1 MLYKTVV
8 SFGLATIALALP
20 TATDKDSKGL
30 LASKFIVALKPNANI
45 NLDLHARWVSDVHGQ
60 ALARR
65 GVESG
70 GIDKTFSFPGFKGYS
85 GSFDQDTIEIIKANS
100 SVLHVEPEQTFTS
113 ASPVT
118 QQSPPWGLSAI
129 SNANPPSSK
138 ASYTYDSTAG
148 AGTFVYVLDSG
159 IFLEHEEFQ
168 GRAVFGAD
176 TSGVSSKKQHGTL
189 VAAIVNGAT
198 YGVAKKATVVDVQVL
213 GDDGGSSSGVL
224 SGLSWTVNDVV
235 SKNRA
240 GKAVINMS
248 LSGGNSVIFNE
259 AVQKAIDAG
268 IPVVTA
274 AGNAN
279 EDASKSSP
287 GNQPNVITVA
297 ASNKDYQ
304 RWAWSNWGSAC
315 DIFAPGQDITSAWP
329 TSASATYIASG
340 TSEASPHVAGV
351 IAYLLALEGSR
362 TPAQIWSRLKELAIK
377 DKITD
382 VKGVPNLLVYNGIG
396 K

>member
-20 TATDKDSKGL
+20 TDRDNKGPG
-30 LASKFIVALKPNANI
+30 SSNFIVALKPTANAD
-45 NLDLHARWVSDVHGQ
+45 LDLHARWVSDVHGQ

-65 GVESG
+65 GVESS

-85 GSFDQDTIEIIKANS
+85 GSFDEDTIQIIKANS
-100 SVLHVEPEQTFTS
+100 SVLHVEPEQTFTI

-138 ASYTYDSTAG
+138 ASYTY
-148 AGTFVYVLDSG
+148 
-159 IFLEHEEFQ
+159 EFQ

-176 TSGVSSKKQHGTL
+176 TSGVTTKKQHGTL
-189 VAAIVNGAT
+189 VAAIVNGVT

-224 SGLSWTVNDVV
+224 AGLSWTVNDIV

-248 LSGGNSVIFNE
+248 LSGGNSVILNE

-268 IPVVTA
+268 IPVVAA
-274 AGNAN
+274 AGNSN

-304 RWAWSNWGSAC
+304 RWAHSNWGPAC
-315 DIFAPGQDITSAWP
+315 DIFAPGEEITSAWP
-329 TSASATYIASG
+329 TSASATRVASG

-351 IAYLLALEGSR
+351 IAYLFALEGSR

-382 VKGVPNLLVYNGIG
+382 VKGVPNLLVYTGIG

>member
-8 SFGLATIALALP
+8 SLGLATVALALP
-20 TATDKDSKGL
+20 SNKDSKGL
-30 LASKFIVALKPNANI
+30 VASKFIVALKPTANVD
-45 NLDLHARWVSDVHGQ
+45 LDLHARWVSDVHGQ

-65 GVESG
+65 GAESG
-70 GIDKTFSFPGFKGYS
+70 GIYTTFSFPGFKGYS
-85 GSFDQDTIEIIKANS
+85 GSFDEDTIKIIKANS
-100 SVLHVEPEQTFTS
+100 SVLHVEPEQTFTI

-138 ASYTYDSTAG
+138 ASYSYDSTAG

-159 IFLEHEEFQ
+159 IYLEHEEFQ

-176 TSGVSSKKQHGTL
+176 TSGISSKKQHGTL

-213 GDDGGSSSGVL
+213 GDDSGSSSGVL
-224 SGLSWTVNDVV
+224 SGLSWTVNHVV

-248 LSGGNSVIFNE
+248 LSGANSVIFNE

-268 IPVVTA
+268 IPVVAA

-315 DIFAPGQDITSAWP
+315 DVFAPGEEITSAWP

-351 IAYLLALEGSR
+351 IAYLFALEGSR

-382 VKGVPNLLVYNGIG
+382 VKGVPNLLVYNGVG